1 MEDLDDA
8 EKDVVADLRTCKFDI
23 DKDYEY
29 VKKGFIFKLFSN
41 ILYYGIALP
50 ILTILLKIVYNY
62 KIEGKENI
70 KNLNGGA
77 VSISNHVLI
86 LDCALL
92 GLTFRSKKIYYT
104 TQEESFKIPFVRK
117 LIKLLR
123 AIPIPKK
130 IDNMKRFLIEIGN
143 LLKEGSI
150 VQMYPEAVLH
160 PYCKEIRKFKNGA
173 FDIASKNNVPII
185 PCVFTYRKPKGIRKM
200 FKKKPD
206 ITIKILKPIEVKFN
220 NKEELSD
227 IKEKIRTLM
236 QENM

>member
-8 EKDVVADLRTCKFDI
+8 EKDVVADLRTCKFEI

-41 ILYYGIALP
+41 ILYYGIAFP
-50 ILTILLKIVYNY
+50 ILTILLKIMYNY
-62 KIEGKENI
+62 KIEGKENL
-70 KNLNGGA
+70 KDLKTGA
-77 VSISNHVLI
+77 ISISNHVLI

-92 GLTFRSKKIYYT
+92 GLTFKNKKLYYT

-130 IDNMKRFLIEIGN
+130 IDNMKRFLSEIGD
-143 LLKEGSI
+143 LLKDGAI

-160 PYCKEIRKFKNGA
+160 PYCKQIRRFKNGA
-173 FDIASKNNVPII
+173 FDIANKNNVPII
-185 PCVFTYRKPKGIRKM
+185 PCVFTYRKPTGIRKL

-206 ITIKILKPIEVKFN
+206 ITIKVLKPVEIKFE
-220 NKEELSD
+220 NKEELNK
-227 IKEKIRTLM
+227 IKEKITKLM
-236 QENM
+236 EENM